1 MAVETLSPTY
11 EPDTRKKLIDKDCP
25 RFLLL
30 IFNFAF
36 LPMIQDITREM
47 DAEFKGKRGPKAYP
61 RVLLLIVV
69 LYCFSENICRYKDMS
84 KECKKNK
91 YLNIILDD
99 RIISRGTFANFLNNT
114 DREGIHKIFIATLVL
129 LNDIDAFSIA
139 RVFIDGTD
147 VIVRASKSY
156 FIRQNDL
163 KAMDLLN
170 EWGLLHDGSKDEIQ
184 KSLDGLDVKLKEFE
198 NDEDIVKLIKLAKK
212 RIRIHKHKVYEKRAR
227 YEKQFEKRGDVKLSI
242 IFPEC
247 VFMKTKKGGFDFA
260 FNFQAVMTNNHV
272 IFVGLLLSQPNDQK
286 SLPDVYR
293 QMKKTLNIYLE
304 MQSKYGEKD
313 NPLKHTQAFA
323 NIVMVA
329 DAGYFTVVNL
339 YFVFKNQ
346 INAIIKPSSEARK
359 DNDKLRT
366 RDGHSKKETKSI
378 RRYFK
383 RVLGGYECNQGKFLG
398 FKRSIHINHRKPQED
413 DNLPK
418 VCKKERQIYERK
430 RCSGCKYEDVCPK
443 KLEDRIP
450 FLFKWMTDRFLDK
463 RRYVHYIHRFS
474 RGESINGFHKTDVGI
489 VKFVGT
495 TLQAVENEC
504 DLRDT
509 IFNLTRWNN
518 LKEELI

>member
-1 MAVETLSPTY
+1 M
-11 EPDTRKKLIDKDCP
+11 
-25 RFLLL
+25 
-30 IFNFAF
+30 
-36 LPMIQDITREM
+36 
-47 DAEFKGKRGPKAYP
+47 
-61 RVLLLIVV
+61 
-69 LYCFSENICRYKDMS
+69 
-84 KECKKNK
+84 
-91 YLNIILDD
+91 
-99 RIISRGTFANFLNNT
+99 
-114 DREGIHKIFIATLVL
+114 
-129 LNDIDAFSIA
+129 
-139 RVFIDGTD
+139 
-147 VIVRASKSY
+147 
-156 FIRQNDL
+156 
-163 KAMDLLN
+163 
-170 EWGLLHDGSKDEIQ
+170 
-184 KSLDGLDVKLKEFE
+184 DVKLKEFE
-198 NDEDIVKLIKLAKK
+198 GDEEIVKLIRLAKR

-304 MQSKYGEKD
+304 MQAIYGKRN

-359 DNDKLRT
+359 DNDKLRQ

-378 RRYFK
+378 RQYFK

-398 FKRSIHINHRKPQED
+398 FKSSIPINHRKPQED

-430 RCSGCKYEDVCPK
+430 RCSGCKYEDICPK
-443 KLEDRIP
+443 KIEDRTP

-463 RRYVHYIHRFS
+463 RRYVHYIPRFS
-474 RGESINGFHKTDVGI
+474 RGESINGFHKTDVGVI
-489 VKFVGT
+489 KFVGT

>member
-11 EPDTRKKLIDKDCP
+11 EQDTRKKLIDKDCP

-69 LYCFSENICRYKDMS
+69 LYCFSENLCRYKDMS

-99 RIISRGTFANFLNNT
+99 RVISRGTFTNFLNNT

-170 EWGLLHDGSKDEIQ
+170 DWGLLHDGSKDEIQ

-198 NDEDIVKLIKLAKK
+198 NDTEIVKLIRLARR

-227 YEKQFEKRGDVKLSI
+227 I
-242 IFPEC
+242 
-247 VFMKTKKGGFDFA
+247 
-260 FNFQAVMTNNHV
+260 
-272 IFVGLLLSQPNDQK
+272 
-286 SLPDVYR
+286 
-293 QMKKTLNIYLE
+293 
-304 MQSKYGEKD
+304 
-313 NPLKHTQAFA
+313 
-323 NIVMVA
+323 
-329 DAGYFTVVNL
+329 
-339 YFVFKNQ
+339 
-346 INAIIKPSSEARK
+346 
-359 DNDKLRT
+359 
-366 RDGHSKKETKSI
+366 
-378 RRYFK
+378 
-383 RVLGGYECNQGKFLG
+383 
-398 FKRSIHINHRKPQED
+398 
-413 DNLPK
+413 
-418 VCKKERQIYERK
+418 
-430 RCSGCKYEDVCPK
+430 
-443 KLEDRIP
+443 
-450 FLFKWMTDRFLDK
+450 
-463 RRYVHYIHRFS
+463 
-474 RGESINGFHKTDVGI
+474 
-489 VKFVGT
+489 
-495 TLQAVENEC
+495 
-504 DLRDT
+504 
-509 IFNLTRWNN
+509 
-518 LKEELI
+518 

>member
-1 MAVETLSPTY
+1 MAVETLSSTY
-11 EPDTRKKLIDKDCP
+11 ERDTRKKLIDKDCP

-99 RIISRGTFANFLNNT
+99 RVISRGTFANFLNNT
-114 DREGIHKIFIATLVL
+114 DREGVHKIFIATLVL

-156 FIRQNDL
+156 FIRPNDL
-163 KAMDLLN
+163 KAMELLN
-170 EWGLLHDGSKDEIQ
+170 KWGLLHDGSKDEIQ

-286 SLPDVYR
+286 SLPDVYL
-293 QMKKTLNIYLE
+293 QMK
-304 MQSKYGEKD
+304 
-313 NPLKHTQAFA
+313 
-323 NIVMVA
+323 
-329 DAGYFTVVNL
+329 
-339 YFVFKNQ
+339 
-346 INAIIKPSSEARK
+346 
-359 DNDKLRT
+359 
-366 RDGHSKKETKSI
+366 
-378 RRYFK
+378 
-383 RVLGGYECNQGKFLG
+383 
-398 FKRSIHINHRKPQED
+398 
-413 DNLPK
+413 
-418 VCKKERQIYERK
+418 
-430 RCSGCKYEDVCPK
+430 
-443 KLEDRIP
+443 
-450 FLFKWMTDRFLDK
+450 
-463 RRYVHYIHRFS
+463 
-474 RGESINGFHKTDVGI
+474 
-489 VKFVGT
+489 
-495 TLQAVENEC
+495 
-504 DLRDT
+504 
-509 IFNLTRWNN
+509 
-518 LKEELI
+518 